1 VPSAEIVAGREFAD
15 AASLVQALAGDIA
28 AQLRRAITSRGQALI
43 AVSGGS
49 SPKPLFTRLARED
62 AIAWD
67 RVTVAQVD
75 ERWLPVTH
83 ADSNA
88 RLISEHLLQGR
99 AAAATFV
106 PMKNE
111 SDTPQAGQPECEAR
125 LRKLPLPFD
134 IVLLGM
140 GDDGHT
146 ASLFPHAPELAEGLR
161 AEGAM
166 CIAVQAPSPPQ
177 APYPRMSLT
186 LAGLAA
192 AHRWMLMLQGR
203 GKLDTLRRAQQP
215 GPVEELPIR
224 ALLRHPSP
232 ALEIWS
238 SP

>member
-1 VPSAEIVAGREFAD
+1 VNDGVRHFPDG
-15 AASLVQALAGDIA
+15 ASLVQALADDMA
-28 AQLRRAITSRGQALI
+28 AQLRRAVEARGRALI
-43 AVSGGS
+43 AVSGGN
-49 SPKPLFTRLARED
+49 SPKPLFERLSQAVLP
-62 AIAWD
+62 WD

-83 ADSNA
+83 PDSNA
-88 RLISEHLLQGR
+88 RLIAEHLLRGP
-99 AAAATFV
+99 AAAAHFV
-106 PMKNE
+106 PMKTGAE
-111 SDTPQAGQPECEAR
+111 TPQAGQPECEAR
-125 LRKLPLPFD
+125 LRALPQPFD
-134 IVLLGM
+134 LVLLGM

-146 ASLFPHAPELAEGLR
+146 ASLFPHAPELADGLR
-161 AEGAM
+161 SQGPM

-192 AHRWMLMLQGR
+192 ARRWVLMLQGR

-224 ALLRHPSP
+224 ALLRHSSP